1 MSISYRDSIE
11 LFSGAGG
18 LALGLAKGGFRHRL
32 LVDYNVDAIGTLQKN
47 HDEGQAHIKEWT
59 IRHANVK
66 ELSFEQYKH
75 SISIVAGGPPC
86 QPFSLGGKHK
96 AHDDDRDMFPEAV
109 RSVREVQPEAF
120 IFENVKGLLRKKFTS
135 YFEYIILQL
144 TYPTIFKKDGE
155 DWESHLRRLE
165 QQHTAGERTN
175 LQYNV
180 VYRLLNAADYGVPQ
194 KRERLFIVGF
204 RRDLNVHWSF
214 PQATHSS
221 DALLWDKWISGGYWE
236 RNHVD
241 DSEIIVDNAVHLT
254 QKKLLKKYG
263 MIPPSLKP
271 WKTIRE
277 TIQDLPSPHDK
288 NTFDNHVYKSGAKI
302 YPGHTGS
309 YIDEPA
315 KVLKA
320 GVHGVPGGENMI
332 RFPDNSVRYFTVREA
347 ARIQTFPDDYRI
359 TGSWSECMRQIGNAV
374 PVALAEAVA
383 KSVYAALKNC

>member
-47 HDEGQAHIKEWT
+47 HDEGQTHIKEWT

-204 RRDLNVHWSF
+204 RRDLNVRWSF
-214 PQATHSS
+214 PEATHSL
-221 DALLWDKWISGGYWE
+221 DALLWDKWISGDYWE
-236 RNHVD
+236 RNHVG

-309 YIDEPA
+309 YIDEPS

-332 RFPDNSVRYFTVREA
+332 RFPDNTVRYFTVREA

-374 PVALAEAVA
+374 PVSLAEAVA